1 MTEQG
6 VFSWQELLAPL
17 MGKRPLVAG
26 IVNVTPDSF
35 SDGKGSVD
43 TAERVAFALQLLDEG
58 ADLLDIGAEST
69 RPGAREVPPE
79 EEWARLESVLKNIL
93 SRRPDTVISI
103 DTRHSTTAVRALQA
117 GAKIINDVSGLA
129 FDPAMAAV
137 AAKYDAAVIL
147 GHTRGT
153 PQEMTDRCSYTDVV
167 REVISELKKTAE
179 AAAAAGIRP
188 EKLWFD
194 PGIGFAK
201 TAEQSW
207 ELLRHLDELAALGP
221 LVIGHSRKS
230 FLGYPAGADRDWANA
245 AVIMYLRTQDV
256 SVVRVHD
263 IRSARIMFD
272 TAEKLAVA
280 EEAGGK

>member
-1 MTEQG
+1 MM
-6 VFSWQELLAPL
+6 LP
-17 MGKRPLVAG
+17 RPLLMG

-35 SDGKGSVD
+35 SDGGRSRD
-43 TAERVAFALQLLDEG
+43 ASIQHALQLLEDG
-58 ADLLDIGAEST
+58 ADILDIGGEST
-69 RPGAREVPPE
+69 RPGAAEVPVSE
-79 EEWARLESVLKNIL
+79 ELDRVIPVLMELRKLRPACRISV
-93 SRRPDTVISI
+93 
-103 DTRHSTTAVRALQA
+103 DTRKSAVAEAALAA
-117 GAKIINDVSGLA
+117 GAEIVNDVSGLA

-179 AAAAAGIRP
+179 AAVSAGIRP

-245 AVIMYLRTQDV
+245 AVTMYLRTQDV